1 MSGASSR
8 FRWGDYLMRGGA
20 EFEPFWHELLTH
32 GDRKVLFILGHGF
45 DQRMCACAEGILGVG
60 GGGARDAIVIEYHEG
75 PASSSHS
82 YVSQRDE
89 NGRRLTDLFKGRGAV
104 RNRSIKMFSDDG
116 RRVGARSIANEFMT
130 MGEFSAYT
138 DVVVDISALPRG
150 LYFPLLSKLLSL
162 FDQQD
167 LAGQRRPNL
176 HALVAHSPGLD
187 RRIVDDGVE
196 ENASF
201 LHGFAA
207 AGFEREA
214 TREQPRIWIPL
225 LGRSQ
230 AIQLERIYELVN
242 PDEICPLL
250 PSPSRNP
257 READDLVLEYREL
270 LFDQLRIE
278 PQNIIYASEANP
290 FEVYRQLMRSMMRY
304 QQALA
309 PLGGCKVV
317 LSAMSSKL
325 LSVGALLSAYELSR
339 WRTGASRIDVGVAHV
354 DAQGYRIV
362 DALEDAEEVELFSLW
377 LCGECYETA

>member
-1 MSGASSR
+1 MSSAPPM
-8 FRWGDYLMRGGA
+8 FRWGDYLMRGAG
-20 EFEPFWHELLTH
+20 EFEPFWCELLSQKE
-32 GDRKVLFILGHGF
+32 RKVLFILGHGF
-45 DQRMCACAEGILGVG
+45 DQRMCACAEKVLGVE
-60 GGGARDAIVIEYHEG
+60 GAGTRDAIIIEYDEG
-75 PASSSHS
+75 PGSSSHG
-82 YVSQRDE
+82 YVQQREE
-89 NGRRLTDLFKGRGAV
+89 NGRQIERLFKGRGAV
-104 RNRSIKMFSDDG
+104 ANRPIRMFAEDG
-116 RRVGARSIANEFMT
+116 RRIGARSIANEFMS
-130 MGEFSAYT
+130 MGEFWSYT
-138 DVVVDISALPRG
+138 DVLVDISALPRG

-162 FDQQD
+162 FDQD
-167 LAGQRRPNL
+167 PGEHRRPNL
-176 HALVAHSPGLD
+176 HVLVAHSPGLD
-187 RRIVDDGVE
+187 GRIVDEGVE

-270 LFDQLRIE
+270 LFDQLRVE

-290 FEVYRQLMRSMMRY
+290 FEVYRQLMRSMVHY

-309 PLGGCKVV
+309 PLGGCKAV

-339 WRTGASRIDVGVAHV
+339 WRSGTNRIDVGVAHV
-354 DAQGYRIV
+354 DAHGYRI
-362 DALEDAEEVELFSLW
+362 LEAPEEPDVVELYSLW